1 MIISPSCSGQTPARG
16 GPDGRG
22 IGLAVGELKE
32 VGDVPLALGS
42 GRPEEASHDED
53 GEKDVSEARGVVKLD
68 NVPLPSEV
76 RRPEGPVPG
85 IE

>member
-22 IGLAVGELKE
+22 IGLAVEELKE
-32 VGDVPLALGS
+32 VGDVPLTLGS
-42 GRPEEASHDED
+42 GRPEEASRGED
-53 GEKDVSEARGVVKLD
+53 GEKDVSEAGVVKLG

-76 RRPEGPVPG
+76 RRPEGPVLG